1 MSRNILTDLD
11 FQGISRIKNL
21 PDPIEP
27 GDAVNKRYADAP
39 AVILEALQV
48 IGQDYTLTAGTNGLS
63 QGPVEIEFGY
73 AVTVP
78 NGSIWRILD

>member
-21 PDPIEP
+21 PDPIDP
-27 GDAVNKRYADAP
+27 GDAVPKRYVDTP
-39 AVILEALQV
+39 SVILESRQV
-48 IGQDYTLTAGTNGLS
+48 ISQDYTITPGTNGLS

-73 AVTVP
+73 TVTVP
-78 NGSIWRILD
+78 NGSVWRILN